1 MTNTPTPTRKLRILL
16 VEDHADTLESVTLLL
31 RKFGH
36 EVLTAA
42 NCAQARA
49 HAAAQPAPSIEA
61 VVGDLGLPDGDGLDL
76 LVELKR
82 QYNCPTI
89 ALTAYGMDAD
99 LKRCAAAGVDRH
111 LLKPVGVVEL
121 ARALTTL
128 CPQPAQ

>member
-1 MTNTPTPTRKLRILL
+1 MTPTSTPGRRLRVLL
-16 VEDHADTLESVTLLL
+16 IEDHADTLETVTLLL
-31 RKFGH
+31 RKSGH
-36 EVLTAA
+36 DVVSAA

-49 HAAAQPAPSIEA
+49 HAAEPGIIEA
-61 VVGDLGLPDGDGLDL
+61 IVADIGLPDGDGLDL
-76 LVELKR
+76 LVELKQ

-99 LKRCAAAGVDRH
+99 VKRCTAAGVDRH
-111 LLKPVGVVEL
+111 LLKPVGVIEL

>member
-1 MTNTPTPTRKLRILL
+1 MTPLPTPTRRLRILL
-16 VEDHADTLESVTLLL
+16 IEDHADTLETVTLLL
-31 RKFGH
+31 RKSGH
-36 EVLTAA
+36 DVLSAA

-49 HAAAQPAPSIEA
+49 HAAEPGNIEA
-61 VVGDLGLPDGDGLDL
+61 IVADIGLPDGDGLDL
-76 LVELKR
+76 LVELRK

-111 LLKPVGVVEL
+111 LLKPVGVIEL